1 MAQHH
6 LDFLT
11 KQLSLTPQQQQQA
24 STIFSEAASNA
35 KATHDQMRTAHDSL
49 KAAIQKNDSAGIEQ
63 AANTIGN
70 LTTQMI
76 TAHAKAQAAFYQTL
90 TPDQQTKMNEL
101 ESQHHGMGMMRRHGF
116 GHGGPRRSQRP
127 GGLRPSF
134 FLKIGA
140 PRRRTGQPAFF
151 LVFRRVS
158 CPLIPALQFAF
169 EPRPAR
175 KRLFTRTLQTLV
187 GLFTP
192 ANSKSD

>member
-1 MAQHH
+1 MRTPLLKVTTAVLALASVFAMAQHGNPPDPAKMAQRH

-24 STIFSEAASNA
+24 SSIFSEAASNA

-76 TAHAKAQAAFYQTL
+76 SSHAKAQAAFYQTL

-101 ESQHHGMGMMRRHGF
+101 ESKHHGMGMGHGF
-116 GHGGPRRSQRP
+116 RHGGPGGPPP
-127 GGLRPSF
+127 GASF
-134 FLKIGA
+134 
-140 PRRRTGQPAFF
+140 
-151 LVFRRVS
+151 
-158 CPLIPALQFAF
+158 
-169 EPRPAR
+169 
-175 KRLFTRTLQTLV
+175 
-187 GLFTP
+187 
-192 ANSKSD
+192 